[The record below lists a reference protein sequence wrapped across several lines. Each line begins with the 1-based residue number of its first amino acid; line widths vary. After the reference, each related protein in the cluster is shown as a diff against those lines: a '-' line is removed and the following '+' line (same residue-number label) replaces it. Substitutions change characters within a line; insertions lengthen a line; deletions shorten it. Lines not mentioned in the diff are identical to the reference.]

1 MELTPSQFS
10 DVRESLTTA
19 EKTDRAAEKRKF
31 TRLPVHGKVTLTHHP
46 SGHSHTAL
54 TRDLSINGMRIVQSR
69 PAKPGDQYL
78 ATLPR
83 VENHPLQVLCTVVAA
98 RPLAEGLY
106 RVHLQFQSLPADPD
120 ALTSPGSESPA
131 PPRRP

>member
-54 TRDLSINGMRIVQSR
+54 TRDLSINGMGIVQSR
-69 PAKPGDQYL
+69 PATPGDHYL

-83 VENHPLQVLCTVVAA
+83 AENHPLQAPSTLVAA
-98 RPLAEGLY
+98 PPLAERLY
-106 RVHLQFQSLPADPD
+106 RGHLQFQRLPNDPD
-120 ALTSPGSESPA
+120 AVTSPGSESPA